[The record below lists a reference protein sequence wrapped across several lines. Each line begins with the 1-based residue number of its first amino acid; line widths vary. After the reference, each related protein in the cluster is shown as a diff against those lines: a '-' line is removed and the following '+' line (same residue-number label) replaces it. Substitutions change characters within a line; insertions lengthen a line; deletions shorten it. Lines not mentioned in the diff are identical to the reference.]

1 MACGATGEVAG
12 GSVSLA
18 ALERDLVVDR
28 GISARHALEGYGVSV
43 SQATRAGLGVLERRI
58 GLTYSARSEVDVT
71 LIVWPEEA
79 RLRRASGS
87 TLRHLAGVTAVR
99 LVVGAAAVDW
109 ENEGG
114 ARVARHLPDGY
125 WQRPDVYAGA
135 VWAIEYDAGS
145 YSSRQLLE
153 KGRGFMVTH
162 GYQVWG
168 VASEARIRTVEAAL
182 DSIGAPR
189 QVHFVPWC

>member
-1 MACGATGEVAG
+1 M
-12 GSVSLA
+12 SLA
-18 ALERDLVVDR
+18 ALERDLAVDR
-28 GISARHALEGYGVSV
+28 VISERHALEGYGVS
-43 SQATRAGLGVLERRI
+43 AGRARRAGLGVLARNVR
-58 GLTYSARSEVDVT
+58 LSHSARSEAAVT
-71 LIVWPEEA
+71 LIVWPEEE

-87 TLRHLAGVTAVR
+87 TLRHLAGVTALR
-99 LVVGAAAVDW
+99 LFLGAAVQDW

-114 ARVARHLPDGY
+114 ARLARHLPDGY
-125 WQRPDVYAGA
+125 WQRPDVHAGA

-153 KGRGFMVTH
+153 KGQAFLASH

-168 VASEARIRTVEAAL
+168 VASAARVRMVEAAL
-182 DSIGAPR
+182 RAIDAPR